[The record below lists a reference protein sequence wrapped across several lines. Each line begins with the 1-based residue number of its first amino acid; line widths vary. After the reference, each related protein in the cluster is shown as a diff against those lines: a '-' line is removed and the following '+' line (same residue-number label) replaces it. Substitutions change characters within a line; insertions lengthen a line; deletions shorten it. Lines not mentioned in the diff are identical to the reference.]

1 MPGAARAWT
10 HPFLG
15 YRPKGIDAM
24 SQHKWVLPVSLGI
37 ILILI
42 LIPPLL
48 IAPTRTPYYTA
59 LSQPITGPQSE
70 TGVSQHLTWWNLLLA
85 GLAAGAAVGIGM
97 TVALLRKGTDPGASS
112 RFKLVL
118 ILGALSLAIYVFTF
132 LLPYPLLHY
141 YNFKGLSF
149 GVIADRDPA
158 VALSLVAA
166 TIALFLL
173 YYIAYR
179 LCRGRNDRR
188 LWMAVVVGAVLL
200 ALVTAL
206 ICLITSLDIY
216 DYIAR
221 GRITGVHRDN
231 PYVQTPEQYPGDPF
245 MEYASWKDK
254 TAAYGPVWE
263 VLSGFIGRLAG
274 DQLWPNVV
282 IHKTLALVS
291 YFACTAI
298 IAAILQRVAPKRAL
312 TGTLLFAWNPLIL
325 LEGVANGHNDLLMMA
340 LILGAL
346 WAFSKTEDA
355 AGESRS
361 RDRIRRLSYGA
372 LGVVLLWLAVLIKFI
387 PILLLPLALLYLLA
401 KESTWRDR
409 IVTGLFLLALIG
421 LITYQYYRVFWQW
434 PEVSYTF
441 TRRGE
446 MFRTS
451 IPSVILIQLKQ
462 NMENLTFLHDIA
474 RYAASFQ
481 APSAPQPIGPLEVA
495 HAIAGWPFLAAFGIG
510 YLIVLARTAHGLF
523 NPTQR
528 ERAIPKSSEE
538 TCRAVLGGR
547 ERVEKH
553 SWQILADTSLIVF
566 MLYLLLA
573 NFWFWPWYLIWPIA
587 LLSLSSDKRL
597 LIPLALASCAG
608 ELSHVGWNF
617 VWYWWGISWDTLY
630 QLEEIVVACMYAPAL
645 LWYTL
650 ANYRADLLDSRES
663 QRASDLSET
672 G

>member
-1 MPGAARAWT
+1 
-10 HPFLG
+10 
-15 YRPKGIDAM
+15 M
-24 SQHKWVLPVSLGI
+24 SRHKWVLPISLEI

-42 LIPPLL
+42 LIPPIL

-59 LSQPITGPQSE
+59 LNQPIAGPQSE
-70 TGVSQHLTWWNLLLA
+70 IGVSQRLTWWNLLLA
-85 GLAAGAAVGIGM
+85 GLAIGISTGIGM
-97 TVALLRKGTDPGASS
+97 ASALLGKKPNLGASL

-118 ILGALSLAIYVFTF
+118 ILGVLSLAVYVLTF
-132 LLPYPLLHY
+132 LLPYPLHRY
-141 YNFKGLSF
+141 YNFKGISF
-149 GVIADRDPA
+149 GVVADRDPA
-158 VALSLVAA
+158 VALSLAAA
-166 TIALFLL
+166 TVALFLL

-206 ICLITSLDIY
+206 VCLITSLDIY

-231 PYVQTPEQYPGDPF
+231 PYVQTPNQYPGDPF

-263 VLSGFIGRLAG
+263 VLSGFISRLAG
-274 DQLWPNVV
+274 DQLWPNVI
-282 IHKTLALVS
+282 IHKALALVS
-291 YFACTAI
+291 YFACVVI
-298 IAAILQRVAPKRAL
+298 IAAILQHIAPKRAL
-312 TGTLLFAWNPLIL
+312 AGTLLFAWNPLIL

-346 WAFSKTEDA
+346 WALSKTEGATDK
-355 AGESRS
+355 SPS

-372 LGVVLLWLAVLIKFI
+372 LGVVLLWLAVLIKFV
-387 PILLLPLALLYLLA
+387 PALLLPLFLLYLLA
-401 KESTWRDR
+401 KERTWGDR
-409 IVTGLFLLALIG
+409 VTMGLFMLALIG
-421 LITYQYYRVFWQW
+421 LLTFQYYRIFWQW

-451 IPSVILIQLKQ
+451 VPSVILIQLKHY
-462 NMENLTFLHDIA
+462 MEAPSLLNDIA
-474 RYAASFQ
+474 KFFASFQ
-481 APSAPQPIGPLEVA
+481 DPATPRPIGPLEVA
-495 HAIAGWPFLAAFGIG
+495 HAIAGWPFLAAFGLA
-510 YLIVLARTAHGLF
+510 YLVVLMRTAYGLLRTSRQGQPSIPQNF
-523 NPTQR
+523 LGKVCRRIVGQR
-528 ERAIPKSSEE
+528 EAGDKS
-538 TCRAVLGGR
+538 G
-547 ERVEKH
+547 
-553 SWQILADTSLIVF
+553 WQIVADASLTTF

-597 LIPLALASCAG
+597 LIPLALAGCAG

-617 VWYWWGISWDTLY
+617 VWYWWGVSWDTLY
-630 QLEEIVVACMYAPAL
+630 QLEEIVVICMYVPAL
-645 LWYTL
+645 LWY
-650 ANYRADLLDSRES
+650 AVASPRAALPDPRVAQKTIGS
-663 QRASDLSET
+663 SET
-672 G
+672 R